1 MVSSKSMCDVQSF
14 ERNQDV
20 DEILR
25 TWDEGKTVRLRS
37 GDNT

>member
-1 MVSSKSMCDVQSF
+1 MCDVQSSF

-25 TWDEGKTVRLRS
+25 TWDEGKTV
-37 GDNT
+37 